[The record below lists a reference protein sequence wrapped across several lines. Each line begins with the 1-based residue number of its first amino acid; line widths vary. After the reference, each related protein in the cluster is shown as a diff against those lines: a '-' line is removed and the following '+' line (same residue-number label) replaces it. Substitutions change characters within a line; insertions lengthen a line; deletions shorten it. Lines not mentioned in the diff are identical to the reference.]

1 MQGTGQTALVLYNL
15 YGPCLALPRETTMMQ
30 RYPAYKNSG
39 FDWLKEVPEH
49 WELKSI
55 RAITKVK
62 TERNKPDLPLL
73 SVYRD
78 YGVIYKDSRDDNHNR
93 AGMDLSN
100 YKVVAPNDLVINKM
114 KTWQGSLGVS
124 QYEGIVSPAYI
135 VCDLDD
141 SINGLYLNYL
151 LRCRFYV
158 HAYNRISY
166 GIRVDQWDMHYQDF
180 KQLPVFLPSPEEQTA
195 IVVFLEEQTAVI
207 NQFLT
212 NKRRLIAL
220 LEEQKQVV
228 INTAVTQGLDTAV
241 ARKPSGIDWLG
252 DIPANWQGIKLKH
265 LSKFIQTGPFG
276 SQLHAHD
283 YVDNGMPVINPIHLQ
298 NGRIVPD
305 WSITVDNETLT
316 RLERHQLEI
325 GDVIL
330 ARRGELGRCAVVD
343 SESAGWLCGTGSM
356 NLRPRSDQVFSPY
369 LAQIIQSEK
378 VKTWLTTESV
388 GSTMDNLNGSIL
400 GNLKVPVPPI
410 QEQQQIIYLCRER
423 EAEINTAIER
433 TQREIELIEEYRTT
447 LIATAVTGKIDVRP
461 LE

>member
-1 MQGTGQTALVLYNL
+1 V
-15 YGPCLALPRETTMMQ
+15 P
-30 RYPAYKNSG
+30 PA
-39 FDWLKEVPEH
+39 
-49 WELKSI
+49 
-55 RAITKVK
+55 
-62 TERNKPDLPLL
+62 
-73 SVYRD
+73 
-78 YGVIYKDSRDDNHNR
+78 
-93 AGMDLSN
+93 
-100 YKVVAPNDLVINKM
+100 
-114 KTWQGSLGVS
+114 
-124 QYEGIVSPAYI
+124 
-135 VCDLDD
+135 
-141 SINGLYLNYL
+141 
-151 LRCRFYV
+151 
-158 HAYNRISY
+158 
-166 GIRVDQWDMHYQDF
+166 
-180 KQLPVFLPSPEEQTA
+180 EEQKA
-195 IVVFLEEQTAVI
+195 IVDFIERETAVI

-228 INTAVTQGLDTAV
+228 INTAVTQGLDPTAP
-241 ARKPSGIDWLG
+241 RKLSGIDWLG

-283 YVDNGMPVINPIHLQ
+283 YIDNGMPVINPIHLQ

-305 WSITVDNETLT
+305 WGITVDNETLT

-356 NLRPRSDQVFSPY
+356 NLRPKSDQVFSPY

-423 EAEINTAIER
+423 EAEINAAIER

-447 LIATAVTGKIDVRP
+447 LIAQAVTGKIDVRSGALHP
-461 LE
+461 LGCVAPLPPHCTTPTFPIASPGKSS